1 MLSTQSEGTPL
12 THAEPAHHLVGL
24 LGWCGHAVRNSIQPP
39 MTHRRRFYPCEAGP
53 LTEALRPSKT
63 RGREGPRR
71 TAQIR
76 SRLITTPQRAL
87 IAVSLAI
94 ARHRSARRSLA
105 HHPAWQAEH
114 HEVGIVATEV
124 IWPRRDRQAI
134 REPAHSLVVHNAA
147 HLVGRQRDVV
157 RPLAAQVCKVDLA
170 LARHRRC
177 TAISRQASTCTPS
190 FTSTGRR
197 PLNVSHYS

>member
-1 MLSTQSEGTPL
+1 MVHVALLLLMLEAANANLVSTISLKRNTPTLQLSTTW
-12 THAEPAHHLVGL
+12 PADYPIL
-24 LGWCGHAVRNSIQPP
+24 LRRCGH
-39 MTHRRRFYPCEAGP
+39 RRPGEERVA
-53 LTEALRPSKT
+53 
-63 RGREGPRR
+63 RR

-134 REPAHSLVVHNAA
+134 REPAHSLVVHNAT

-190 FTSTGRR
+190 FT
-197 PLNVSHYS
+197 

>member
-12 THAEPAHHLVGL
+12 THAEPAHHLVRL

-39 MTHRRRFYPCEAGP
+39 MTHRRRFYPREAGP
-53 LTEALRPSKT
+53 LTEALRHRRPGEE
-63 RGREGPRR
+63 RVARR
-71 TAQIR
+71 TAQVR

-94 ARHRSARRSLA
+94 ARHRSARRRLA
-105 HHPAWQAEH
+105 
-114 HEVGIVATEV
+114 
-124 IWPRRDRQAI
+124 
-134 REPAHSLVVHNAA
+134 LVVHNAA

-190 FTSTGRR
+190 FTSTGRP